1 MTRIHAVYDWHHPL
15 MALSGVVLMEFGDLA
30 VCRRM
35 LRGVKARSEALAWAD
50 EGPDLSALWM
60 GS

>member
-1 MTRIHAVYDWHHPL
+1 